1 MLNICWE
8 SQDLGLGLQPL
19 ISKVSEEQDSLKGI
33 SEHLMWIES
42 RT

>member
-1 MLNICWE
+1 MLNICQE
-8 SQDLGLGLQPL
+8 SQDLGLGLQLL

-33 SEHLMWIES
+33 SEYLIWIES